1 MTVLLS
7 SDSDFHSVTL
17 YSQSVYDPL
26 GRTSLPSN
34 NHPMEICGPPDS
46 WSLLAHTSWPLE
58 YALRVFELSLP
69 PTVRAPKHT
78 SVWPSRIQIK
88 STPTNFYVLAPTFR
102 VAATACSLAIIGS
115 LVVLVVCVA
124 IWTQSLEPKPQ
135 TAALSE
141 STVLRIHDLASR
153 QPFNMPPDDDG
164 DPGTFSALPFAEN
177 PRKQN
182 LLIFWL
188 ALLLA
193 VGVMAWFLRPVWQ
206 VPVSSYVAE
215 KHATLSWGLTLF
227 LSAVMANISG
237 GFLQFAFSLVPI
249 TKSTIHW
256 AKWFVIMVS
265 VEPPAA
271 VRSAYWRI
279 TRAAQYLLHWYFGIP
294 HDHALPDPLER
305 SATVVSTAVSVLG
318 GYHLISSRIARNYTV
333 LFKSLSQ
340 WPLNL
345 FGLYVSLRQA
355 PILAP
360 TNLFQSWGWWAA
372 RHLLIF
378 SVGELSLWTISWSKL
393 TVLLTPTLII
403 CAYNIYKYNQVIIP
417 PRSALQ
423 LAFDSLERKLY
434 RQEISAHRQNIELVE
449 IKRLVQNI
457 DMRFAAALPVAQAH

>member
-1 MTVLLS
+1 MPFRI
-7 SDSDFHSVTL
+7 DG
-17 YSQSVYDPL
+17 VYDLL

-34 NHPMEICGPPDS
+34 THPMEICGPPHS
-46 WSLLAHTSWPLE
+46 WSLLGHTSWPLE
-58 YALRVFELSLP
+58 YALRVFDHSLP
-69 PTVRAPKHT
+69 HTVYSPKHT

-88 STPTNFYVLAPTFR
+88 STPTNFYVLAPNFR
-102 VAATACSLAIIGS
+102 VVATACSLAIIGS
-115 LVVLVVCVA
+115 LIVLGVSVA
-124 IWTQSLEPKPQ
+124 VWAQYPKPKPQ

-153 QPFNMPPDDDG
+153 QPYHMPPDDDG
-164 DPGTFSALPFAEN
+164 DPETFSALPFAEN
-177 PRKQN
+177 PRKQS

-188 ALLLA
+188 VLLLV
-193 VGVMAWFLRPVWQ
+193 VGVIAWFLRPLWHVA
-206 VPVSSYVAE
+206 VSSYVAE

-249 TKSTIHW
+249 IKSTIHW
-256 AKWFVIMVS
+256 TKWFAIMIS

-271 VRSAYWRI
+271 VRSAYWHI
-279 TRAAQYLLHWYFGIP
+279 TRTAQYLSHWYFGIP

-305 SATVVSTAVSVLG
+305 SATVVSTAVSVVG
-318 GYHLISSRIARNYTV
+318 GYHLISSRIARNYT
-333 LFKSLSQ
+333 LLLKSLAQ

-345 FGLYVSLRQA
+345 FNLYLSLRKA

-378 SVGELSLWTISWSKL
+378 SVGELSLSTISWPKL
-393 TVLLTPTLII
+393 TVLLAPTLII
-403 CAYNIYKYNQVIIP
+403 CAYNIYKYNQVIIL

-449 IKRLVQNI
+449 IKRIVQNI
-457 DMRFAAALPVAQAH
+457 DMRFAAALPVAQAQAQDPPP